1 MTKNLSLGKVILALI
16 MMIIL
21 LKMIIWLAFA
31 GSGIAIYLIG
41 ILVLLPISGIVGY
54 LHENRPKSVVIESN
68 VRENRQLKKTDMDKD
83 LPAFRTY
90 GLYGEDQPVSNRVI
104 TPPVTETQ
112 KAPKP
117 SVKMTPVKTVVRIE
131 CEACGAGTLEE
142 RNGRYYCSYCGSMY
156 KEG

>member
-41 ILVLLPISGIVGY
+41 ILVLLPIAGIVGY

-68 VRENRQLKKTDMDKD
+68 VRKNRQLKKTDMDKD

-90 GLYGEDQPVSNRVI
+90 GL
-104 TPPVTETQ
+104 
-112 KAPKP
+112 
-117 SVKMTPVKTVVRIE
+117 
-131 CEACGAGTLEE
+131 
-142 RNGRYYCSYCGSMY
+142 
-156 KEG
+156 